1 MVKKCSKCNKPSITF
16 IRYNGT
22 HLCKEHFIEYF
33 EKRVKKEIKKQ
44 GKTGSGSR
52 IGVALSGGK
61 DSTVTLFMLKKI
73 FSKRKDVDLFAIS
86 VDEGIKNYR
95 DKSLKIARENC
106 KELEVEHHIISF
118 KETIGYT
125 LDEIVSKSKDL
136 GECTYCG
143 VFRRFCLNKKAR
155 ELELNKI
162 TTGHNLDD
170 FSQSIL
176 MNFVNGDLEKL
187 ARLGPHIKVQ
197 PGLIP
202 RILPLRIIPEKEVT
216 LYAIINNIKFY
227 DGICPYSIHA
237 LRGKF
242 RDILDELEYINPGTR
257 HSIVKSYDGIKD
269 ILIQKF
275 PPAKL
280 NKCNICGEPT
290 SQEICKACELLRSLK

>member
-44 GKTGSGSR
+44 GKTESGSR

-86 VDEGIKNYR
+86 VDEGIKDYR

-106 KELEVEHHIISF
+106 KEIEVEHHIISF

-162 TTGHNLDD
+162 ATGHNLDD

-202 RILPLRIIPEKEVT
+202 RILPLRVIPEKEVT

-280 NKCNICGEPT
+280 NKCKICGEPT

>member
-33 EKRVKKEIKKQ
+33 EKRVKREIKKQ

-86 VDEGIKNYR
+86 VDEGIKGYR

-162 TTGHNLDD
+162 ATGHNLDD

-202 RILPLRIIPEKEVT
+202 RILPLRVIPEKEVT

-280 NKCNICGEPT
+280 NKCKICGEPT